1 MSTTTGRRAGTSDEN
16 NASKRRGL
24 SLRKGSRAEDGGVDE
39 APSITA
45 AHAVVLIGA
54 EPRVDL
60 LPPEVRASRKRDA
73 LARQLVVWLVI
84 VIVIVVAAIAGSAF
98 FALKSQEALTAE
110 QAKTQS
116 LLLQEQKYSVV
127 NEVQSQIQLT
137 QAGQQIG
144 ASTEIDWNTFLNKA
158 KGTIPANVTLTA
170 VTVDSASPL
179 TAYPQS
185 AVPLQASRVATVTLT
200 VTSKSL
206 PDLPL
211 WLSALAT
218 LPGVADTAPGG
229 ITLASAGEYN
239 ATATIHLNESAFDG
253 RFDTQ
258 KGK

>member
-1 MSTTTGRRAGTSDEN
+1 MSTTTGRRVGTGEESGP
-16 NASKRRGL
+16 KRQGFA
-24 SLRKGSRAEDGGVDE
+24 LRKSGKATEGNATQEIPTHTRA
-39 APSITA
+39 I
-45 AHAVVLIGA
+45 VLIGA

-73 LARQLVVWLVI
+73 LARKLVVFLVVVVVV
-84 VIVIVVAAIAGSAF
+84 VIAAVAGATF
-98 FALKSQEALTAE
+98 FALQSQQSLAAE

-116 LLLQEQKYSVV
+116 LLVQQQKYGVV
-127 NEVQSQIQLT
+127 KDLQTQIQLT

-144 ASTEIDWNTFLNKA
+144 ASTEIDWNAFLNKVKA
-158 KGTIPANVTLTA
+158 TIPANVALTGVTLDAAT
-170 VTVDSASPL
+170 PL
-179 TAYPQS
+179 VAYQQS
-185 AVPLQASRVATVTLT
+185 TVPLQASRVATVTLN

-218 LPGVADTAPGG
+218 LPGVADTAPGAV
-229 ITLASAGEYN
+229 TLASAGEYN

-253 RFDTQ
+253 RFNTQ